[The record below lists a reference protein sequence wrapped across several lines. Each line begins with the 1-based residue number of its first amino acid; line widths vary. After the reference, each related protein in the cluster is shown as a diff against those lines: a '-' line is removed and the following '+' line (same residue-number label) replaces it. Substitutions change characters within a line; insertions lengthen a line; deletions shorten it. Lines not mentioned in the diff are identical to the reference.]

1 MAPPGNN
8 IDTFT
13 PSRLWRTVRLTLALL
28 LVALAL
34 SSTVGYARSG
44 EQRPASEA
52 NALVEP
58 APPKAEDEP
67 PPITLPP
74 AEPGE
79 DEYIAEVAI
88 ESTEQL
94 EALQRIG
101 YSCEKAVACEIVA
114 SEAQLSALEEA
125 GFGVVD
131 IIGVVAESRVLGE
144 AQSSYQ
150 SGLDESSVSGANY
163 TDYLIDDGGSAR
175 SIINISGAPWNA
187 KVTKVKYTCNVQ
199 ATSAVA
205 MVSDYGL
212 EISHFMVPTAY
223 MIWNHSGGWT
233 DEGFDDDAADDK
245 DIYLSGRWITGH
257 FDGQPVNQPWML
269 TASDPFWQLGAGF
282 GHIDYWILYVY
293 YCTAGADAPAL
304 STPGNN
310 VHTCDTTP
318 AFDWASVTGADLYQ
332 MQVDDS
338 SSFASPA
345 IDGVMNASDFSPT
358 SPLTRKKWYWRV
370 RARNECGYGLWSAP
384 WTFYIDSSPAVPVLQ
399 SPANGSHTCDTTPA
413 FDWADAAGA
422 LQYRIQVDDSAS
434 FSSPAINT
442 IRTVSGYTPSTAL
455 APDHYYWRV
464 SGESAC
470 GRSAW
475 SAVRDLYIDTAPAKP
490 SGPSPADGATDVG
503 LEADLHWASSA
514 GATSYDVYFGTSLR
528 PPFVANVRGNQYTL
542 PALSAN
548 TRYYWKVEAKNSC
561 GTSGAP
567 VWSFTTGSGPCNSPS
582 TPSQPS
588 PIDGARGVGLEA
600 DLDWDSSAEASSYD
614 VYFGTSLAPPFVA
627 TVRTSQYTLP
637 TLSASTRYYWKVV
650 AKNSCGST
658 QGPVWRFTT
667 GEYAPT
673 PTDTATSTPTPT
685 QSPTPTPTRTPTLG
699 PVGTHRV
706 YLPMVLKQSPGVLRI
721 TLGQNNIERGL
732 SLGQA
737 RDADTEVVWVGS
749 PSMEARQTGN
759 GQALPAADGNQI
771 LDYYLQIRVDD
782 SVMYAGSPTTRVRVE
797 LEYFDLGTDTFDLT
811 YDALPS
817 GPSEDGRFKL
827 AGQVTKGD
835 TGRFRTAEFVL
846 CDANFA
852 NRDNDADFR
861 IGDNADGP
869 ETIRSISVTLL
880 SPGPCGG

>member
-13 PSRLWRTVRLTLALL
+13 PSRLSRTVRLGLALL
-28 LVALAL
+28 VVALAL
-34 SSTVGYARSG
+34 TSTVTYAQNDNQG
-44 EQRPASEA
+44 PGNGADA
-52 NALVEP
+52 VVGPP
-58 APPKAEDEP
+58 APNPEPEP
-67 PPITLPP
+67 PPITLPA

-79 DEYIAEVAI
+79 QLFIAQVAI
-88 ESTEQL
+88 ESAEQL
-94 EALQRIG
+94 ATLQQLG
-101 YSCEKAVACEIVA
+101 HVCDLAAACEIMG

-125 GFGVVD
+125 GFGVD

-144 AQSSYQ
+144 AESSYQ
-150 SGLDESSVSGANY
+150 SGLNESSVYGSNHTRY
-163 TDYLIDDGGSAR
+163 FIDDGGSAR
-175 SIINISGAPWNA
+175 SIINISGAPSNA
-187 KVTKVKYTCNVQ
+187 RVTRVKYTCNVQ
-199 ATSAVA
+199 ATSDVA
-205 MVSDYGL
+205 ARVSDYSLDIG
-212 EISHFMVPTAY
+212 HFLVPDAY
-223 MIWNHSGGWT
+223 RIWDCQGDWT
-233 DEGFDDDAADDK
+233 DWGYDDDAADDK
-245 DIYLSGRWITGH
+245 DIFLSDRWINTH
-257 FDGQPVNQPWML
+257 FDGQPVNVPWTL
-269 TASDPFWQLGAGF
+269 TATDHVNHWGVGY

-338 SSFASPA
+338 SSFTSPA
-345 IDGVMNASDFSPT
+345 IDTTRTASDYTPT
-358 SPLTRKKWYWRV
+358 MQMARQKWYWRV
-370 RARNECGYGLWSAP
+370 RASNECGYGPWSP
-384 WTFYIDSSPAVPVLQ
+384 TWSFTIDSSPAVPVLQ

-422 LQYRIQVDDSAS
+422 LQYRIQVDDSAG

-442 IRTVSGYTPSTAL
+442 IRTVTDYTPSTAL

-464 SGESAC
+464 SSESAC

-475 SAVRDLYIDTAPAKP
+475 SAVRDLYIDPAPAKP

-503 LEADLHWASSA
+503 LEADLYWASSA

-528 PPFVANVRGNQYTL
+528 PPFVANVRGN
-542 PALSAN
+542 
-548 TRYYWKVEAKNSC
+548 
-561 GTSGAP
+561 
-567 VWSFTTGSGPCNSPS
+567 
-582 TPSQPS
+582 
-588 PIDGARGVGLEA
+588 
-600 DLDWDSSAEASSYD
+600 
-614 VYFGTSLAPPFVA
+614 
-627 TVRTSQYTLP
+627 QYTLP

-667 GEYAPT
+667 GGYAPT

-732 SLGQA
+732 SLGTA
-737 RDADTEVVWVGS
+737 RDADTEVVLAGN
-749 PSMEARQTGN
+749 PATEARRTGN
-759 GQALPAADGNQI
+759 GQPLPAVDGNQI
-771 LDYYLQIRVDD
+771 EDYYLQIRVDD
-782 SVMYAGSPTTRVRVE
+782 SHIYAGSPTSRVLIE
-797 LEYFDLGTDTFDLT
+797 LEYFDLGTDSFDLT
-811 YDALPS
+811 YDALPR
-817 GPSEDGRFKL
+817 GPSDDGRFTL
-827 AGQVTKGD
+827 AGRVTKGD
-835 TGRFRTAEFVL
+835 TRRFRIVGFVL

-852 NRDNDADFR
+852 NRDNNADFR